1 MSCKKWRKK
10 QFGYLEFRIP
20 ISIKGK
26 YEKEKKE
33 S

>member
-20 ISIKGK
+20 ISIKK
-26 YEKEKKE
+26 YEKEKK
-33 S
+33 